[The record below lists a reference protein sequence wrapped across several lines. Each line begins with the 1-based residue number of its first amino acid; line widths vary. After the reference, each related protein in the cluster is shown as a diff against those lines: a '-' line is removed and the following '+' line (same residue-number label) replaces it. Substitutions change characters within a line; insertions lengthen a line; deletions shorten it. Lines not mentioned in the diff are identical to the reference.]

1 MEIKTK
7 CGKCTDGII
16 RAFMHIDNGRC
27 FSCKGKG
34 YFVTT
39 EAKEARKAKRKA
51 AKKVEADARALEYTA
66 KSDALVAKYANDPR
80 IGPERKAT
88 CQQHDCVARETAEIL
103 AEWDNTPGWAE
114 KYHWIARNL
123 AR

>member
-1 MEIKTK
+1 MEIRRE
-7 CGKCTDGII
+7 CGKCTNGII
-16 RAFMHIDNGRC
+16 RAFMHIQNGQC
-27 FSCKGKG
+27 FACKGRG

-51 AKKVEADARALEYTA
+51 AKKAEADARAIEYA
-66 KSDALVAKYANDPR
+66 SKSDALVAKYHGDPR
-80 IGPERKAT
+80 LGPDRKAMWEK
-88 CQQHDCVARETAEIL
+88 HDCVARETAEL
-103 AEWDNTPGWAE
+103 LNDWDTIPGWAE